1 MKYHVPVLLNESI
14 NGLSIKPEGTYVDL
28 TFGGGGHSKLILE
41 KLNDKGRLISFDI
54 DSDAIRLNK
63 LVRKNFE
70 IIESNFKFFDLHI
83 EERGIKKVDGIF
95 ADLGISSYQID
106 NLKRGFSYKG
116 KTELD
121 MRMNKRNQLCAKKI
135 VNEYDKEK
143 LENIFFEYGE
153 ISNNKKIV
161 KKIIESRKDK
171 RIKYNSD
178 FVNLLNEIFN
188 KEISFKLL
196 SRIFQAIRIEVN
208 DEINALREMLT
219 KSKDY
224 LNSKGRLVVI
234 SYHSLEDRLVKNF
247 INKSNFSSDYKKN
260 LFGVKKEFYK
270 RINKKPIV
278 PTSDEI
284 KTNPRSRSAKLRIGE
299 RLWR

>member
-14 NGLSIKPEGTYVDL
+14 NGLSIKPEGTYIDL
-28 TFGGGGHSKLILE
+28 TFGGGGHSKSILE

-54 DSDAIRLNK
+54 DSDAIRLNRI
-63 LVRKNFE
+63 VRKNFE

-121 MRMNKRNQLCAKKI
+121 MRMNKRNNLCAKKI

-153 ISNNKKIV
+153 ISNTKKIV
-161 KKIIESRKDK
+161 KKIIEYRKDK
-171 RIKYNSD
+171 KIKYNSD
-178 FVNLLNEIFN
+178 FVDLLNKIFN

-196 SRIFQAIRIEVN
+196 SRFFQAIRIEVN
-208 DEINALREMLT
+208 DELNALREMLI

-224 LNSKGRLVVI
+224 LNPKGRLVVI
-234 SYHSLEDRLVKNF
+234 AYHSLEDRLVKNF

-299 RLWR
+299 RL

>member
-121 MRMNKRNQLCAKKI
+121 MRMNKRNNLCAKKI

-196 SRIFQAIRIEVN
+196 SRFFQAIRIEVN
-208 DEINALREMLT
+208 DELNALREMLI

-284 KTNPRSRSAKLRIGE
+284 KNNPRSRSAKLRIGE
-299 RLWR
+299 RL